1 VSAWRWSAT
10 QQEPSG
16 PWRDIAVALALQ
28 IGPDR
33 AAADAALKNVIAKYA
48 DTGPYQIAEVYALR
62 RNPDNVFKWLGNSW
76 KARDPGV
83 STLLYDPLDPALPRR
98 PALRRFLQESR
109 SAHHH
114 RRRGTK
120 LQRFDTI
127 PYRLYSSIMKTTAQP
142 VSKGAEEARQQLP
155 AILSAAESGRTTLIT
170 RHGRNVAAVVPAS
183 AVKQRVPVSLLA
195 LAGTGRGMWG
205 QGSART
211 IARIRDEWNR

>member
-16 PWRDIAVALALQ
+16 PWCDIAVALALQ

-83 STLLYDPLDPALPRR
+83 STLLYDPLILRYRDDPRFAAFCKKVGLPTTTD
-98 PALRRFLQESR
+98 AVLTSCSGLTRF
-109 SAHHH
+109 
-114 RRRGTK
+114 
-120 LQRFDTI
+120 
-127 PYRLYSSIMKTTAQP
+127 
-142 VSKGAEEARQQLP
+142 
-155 AILSAAESGRTTLIT
+155 RTDCT
-170 RHGRNVAAVVPAS
+170 VQS
-183 AVKQRVPVSLLA
+183 
-195 LAGTGRGMWG
+195 
-205 QGSART
+205 
-211 IARIRDEWNR
+211 